1 MTKKSTTIQIAVDLV
16 FHGGTIYNDI
26 EEGATTL
33 VHISYLASSEQKA
46 GTFD

>member
-26 EEGATTL
+26 EEGATL